1 MTPITVG
8 LKVRAARA
16 SDADAV
22 FGLLGQLSQSYALE
36 RDAFDVTFASFV
48 ADDSYASLLV
58 AEDAEGVVRGYAL
71 TTVTRLLYTNGH
83 SAQLQE
89 LVVDAEVHGQGIG
102 SALLEATEN
111 ECKSHGVRQLT
122 VPSRR
127 AAGFYERL
135 GYRSTAD
142 FLKRTF
148 D

>member
-1 MTPITVG
+1 MADI
-8 LKVRAARA
+8 RAARLA
-16 SDADAV
+16 DADAV
-22 FGLLGQLSQSYALE
+22 FGLLEQLAQSYTPDRA
-36 RDAFDVTFASFV
+36 AFDVTFELFV

-58 AEDAEGVVRGYAL
+58 AEDADGVVRGYAL
-71 TTVTRLLYTNGH
+71 TTVTRLLYTNGN

-89 LVVDAEVHGQGIG
+89 LVVDEATQGQGIG
-102 SALLEATEN
+102 SALLEATER
-111 ECKSHGVRQLT
+111 ECIAHGVRQLT

>member
-1 MTPITVG
+1 MADI
-8 LKVRAARA
+8 RAARLA
-16 SDADAV
+16 DADAV
-22 FGLLGQLSQSYALE
+22 FGLLEQLAQSYTPDRA
-36 RDAFDVTFASFV
+36 AFDVTFELFV
-48 ADDSYASLLV
+48 ANDSYASLLV
-58 AEDAEGVVRGYAL
+58 AEDADGVVRGYAL
-71 TTVTRLLYTNGH
+71 TTVTRLLYTNGN

-89 LVVDAEVHGQGIG
+89 LVVDEATQGQGIG
-102 SALLEATEN
+102 SALLEATER
-111 ECKSHGVRQLT
+111 ECITHGVRQLT

>member
-1 MTPITVG
+1 MTPTTAG
-8 LKVRAARA
+8 LKVRSARA

-22 FGLLGQLSQSYALE
+22 FGLLGQLSQSYAPE
-36 RDAFDVTFASFV
+36 RDAFDLTFEAFV

-58 AEDAEGVVRGYAL
+58 AEDAVGVVRGYAL
-71 TTVTRLLYTNGH
+71 TTVTRLLYTNGN

-89 LVVDAEVHGQGIG
+89 LVVDEAVHGQGIG
-102 SALLEATEN
+102 SALLEATER

>member
-1 MTPITVG
+1 MTITTAG
-8 LKVRAARA
+8 LKVRAALQ

-22 FGLLGQLSQSYALE
+22 FGLLGQLSRSYAPE
-36 RDAFDVTFASFV
+36 RVAFDVTFAAFV
-48 ADDSYASLLV
+48 ADDTYASLLV
-58 AEDAEGVVRGYAL
+58 AEDASGIVRGYAL
-71 TTVTRLLYTNGH
+71 TTVTRLLYTNGA

-89 LVVDAEVHGQGIG
+89 LVVDADVQGQGIG
-102 SALLEATEN
+102 SALLEATEL

-142 FLKRTF
+142 FLKRSF